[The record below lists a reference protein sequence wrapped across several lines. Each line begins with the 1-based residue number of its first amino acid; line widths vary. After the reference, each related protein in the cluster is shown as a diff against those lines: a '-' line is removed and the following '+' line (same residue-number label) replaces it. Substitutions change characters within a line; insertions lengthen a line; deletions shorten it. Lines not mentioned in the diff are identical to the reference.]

1 MDICVVC
8 SGSHLPERNLHSSS
22 NRHSCQLP
30 VQCQLLV
37 LVDATWPGI
46 QFHLPPQQWNAWDWA
61 SGSPLVIVS
70 VLCHY
75 HRGPW
80 YFDESVFHCCPHF
93 LRKKN
98 LFSTAEPLK
107 KKKYSSSLT
116 YLFIKHFFVQVN
128 VMSAAIIA
136 KREFMMSAYVYAW
149 ITFFYCIFLW
159 NGWKAEW
166 GEQRKKGDTGHTVGG
181 GGNNSNNPLPRYSI
195 TQLTIEG

>member
-1 MDICVVC
+1 M
-8 SGSHLPERNLHSSS
+8 N
-22 NRHSCQLP
+22 QY
-30 VQCQLLV
+30 
-37 LVDATWPGI
+37 
-46 QFHLPPQQWNAWDWA
+46 F
-61 SGSPLVIVS
+61 IVAPIS
-70 VLCHY
+70 
-75 HRGPW
+75 W
-80 YFDESVFHCCPHF
+80 E
-93 LRKKN
+93 KKN

-166 GEQRKKGDTGHTVGG
+166 GEQRKKRGG
-181 GGNNSNNPLPRYSI
+181 GDNNRNNPLPRYSI